1 MILPQVFVN
10 KAQRKYNR
18 AADVWSEKEV
28 ILILL
33 VFAKCLNQITIIQH
47 LVEVG
52 YSLLS
57 LIRLFL
63 YFSWLYLLVALRTVE
78 ISVLIYCYTA
88 IKHYCFFFH
97 DVWWNRNINGAIKKK
112 KKMEKSLLKIW
123 VLFSEVLNTKSAY
136 ILLFLRLLKLLSC
149 LKLPLL
155 LHAQC

>member
-18 AADVWSEKEV
+18 AADVRSEKEV

-47 LVEVG
+47 LMEVG

-88 IKHYCFFFH
+88 IKHYCFF
-97 DVWWNRNINGAIKKK
+97 
-112 KKMEKSLLKIW
+112 
-123 VLFSEVLNTKSAY
+123 
-136 ILLFLRLLKLLSC
+136 
-149 LKLPLL
+149 
-155 LHAQC
+155 